1 MCPLPFLALTSPW
14 TRARYP
20 IGFRPTKSLMSLF
33 SFLSL
38 SLFLI
43 FFSPVSNRS
52 ADILFVSGVRP
63 VATKMIE
70 TKWIIERLPL
80 IRRMEANKFN
90 ASGNG
95 FHCCVEKGK
104 RDGNTTESENVSIW
118 LEWKCWKDSRKHR
131 ICPQTHKLSPETSY
145 GFLNRARRTKP
156 VIIQQPTRVWRHN
169 WYTRALVTW
178 HAYSCVP
185 GDSRKSFCR
194 QFFSTFCPV
203 ETKKC

>member
-1 MCPLPFLALTSPW
+1 MLPATAFIAAL
-14 TRARYP
+14 
-20 IGFRPTKSLMSLF
+20 K
-33 SFLSL
+33 
-38 SLFLI
+38 
-43 FFSPVSNRS
+43 
-52 ADILFVSGVRP
+52 
-63 VATKMIE
+63 
-70 TKWIIERLPL
+70 
-80 IRRMEANKFN
+80 
-90 ASGNG
+90 
-95 FHCCVEKGK
+95 KGK
-104 RDGNTTESENVSIW
+104 EMEIRQSENVSIW

-194 QFFSTFCPV
+194 QFFFLPFALLKQKNAKTCSPNVNVTW
-203 ETKKC
+203 TKRSLVIGVSDFRSRAESM